1 VRTPTWVVLP
11 AVLVASLGLWAAAPG
26 AHRTVAVG
34 DVHGSIDGLSKI
46 LRVAE
51 LVDDDLKW
59 TGGDATL
66 VQLGD
71 LLDRGVLLREVIEL
85 LMRLQQEAPAS
96 GGRVTVLL
104 GNHETMNLLGITRDV
119 NRDAYGE
126 FVDQDSEDR
135 RRQAFATYTA
145 FWRRRAAELG
155 LDATISAE
163 AEEQWMEIHP
173 LGFFEYVEAFGPNGR
188 YGAWLRERP
197 AAVVVDNTLFIHGGY
212 GPFLTGVSVAEINS
226 KVAAEI
232 AEFDLMRAWMVAE
245 GLALPWY
252 SSQEMTREAQRE
264 VDAVAAMDP
273 ATVSAERRER
283 VDRLLIQW
291 SDWYLNHPE
300 GPFWFRGTARWNEDA
315 GTPIIADLLD
325 DLGVVR
331 QVVGHTPQASQR
343 IQPRFD
349 DRVFLI
355 DTGML
360 EAVYG
365 GTPSALEITG
375 ETVVAIYP
383 EERQIL
389 VDCEIPPSPKGQPT
403 PNG

>member
-1 VRTPTWVVLP
+1 
-11 AVLVASLGLWAAAPG
+11 
-26 AHRTVAVG
+26 
-34 DVHGSIDGLSKI
+34 
-46 LRVAE
+46 
-51 LVDDDLKW
+51 
-59 TGGDATL
+59 
-66 VQLGD
+66 
-71 LLDRGVLLREVIEL
+71 
-85 LMRLQQEAPAS
+85 
-96 GGRVTVLL
+96 
-104 GNHETMNLLGITRDV
+104 MNLLGITRDV

-126 FVDQDSEDR
+126 FVDQGSQAR
-135 RRQAFATYTA
+135 RQQAFAAYTA

-226 KVAAEI
+226 KVSAEI
-232 AEFDLMRAWMVAE
+232 VAFDEMRAWMVAE
-245 GLALPWY
+245 GLALPWH

-264 VDAVAAMDP
+264 VDAVATTDP
-273 ATVSAERRER
+273 ATVSTDRQER

-325 DLGVVR
+325 NLGVVR

-360 EAVYG
+360 QAVYG

-383 EERQIL
+383 GERQIL
-389 VDCEIPPSPKGQPT
+389 VDGDIPPAPTVQPT